1 MTRFTSLASIG
12 GALARVSVGV
22 VVVVKCVAAT
32 KQRLHSRCLEC
43 PLDCGRLVGSC
54 SADGVRHRQRGSLRA
69 SLERLDRAIDTE
81 ARLRRLR
88 GRAFG
93 HLSCP
98 RYCGHGL
105 WRARAGSFGRTPQA
119 LFPADDY
126 RNFSARFQGENL
138 RSNLNLA
145 ERLRASAI
153 AMHATPA

>member
-43 PLDCGRLVGSC
+43 PLDCGGLVGSC

-81 ARLRRLR
+81 ARLRRLEAKVR
-88 GRAFG
+88 GANCSLYSSSFPM
-93 HLSCP
+93 HP
-98 RYCGHGL
+98 RLH
-105 WRARAGSFGRTPQA
+105 WRQKH
-119 LFPADDY
+119 
-126 RNFSARFQGENL
+126 
-138 RSNLNLA
+138 
-145 ERLRASAI
+145 SAI
-153 AMHATPA
+153 QIDDCARHERVANFCVGFSYNGYLVFTRIGSGSG

>member
-1 MTRFTSLASIG
+1 VTRFTSLASIG

-81 ARLRRLR
+81 AANKKAR
-88 GRAFG
+88 GRCDDPPEAKTSTG
-93 HLSCP
+93 S
-98 RYCGHGL
+98 L
-105 WRARAGSFGRTPQA
+105 WA
-119 LFPADDY
+119 
-126 RNFSARFQGENL
+126 
-138 RSNLNLA
+138 
-145 ERLRASAI
+145 
-153 AMHATPA
+153 